1 MNTRIRGKVI
11 AQVAGAGLIAAS
23 AAGAAALAVE
33 TYQDINHQQVQSAA
47 ATAPATQKA
56 TTATVAPTAAATTG
70 TADTSA
76 TDTSGTT
83 TGTTTDTG
91 AATTYVQAPPVGAGS
106 HGSSSGS

>member
-23 AAGAAALAVE
+23 TVGAAALAVE
-33 TYQDINHQQVQSAA
+33 TYQDINRQQ
-47 ATAPATQKA
+47 TQRA
-56 TTATVAPTAAATTG
+56 TAAAPITQSN
-70 TADTSA
+70 DTSSVTRGSSTA
-76 TDTSGTT
+76 TDTSGRA

-91 AATTYVQAPPVGAGS
+91 PSTTYVQAPPVGAGS